1 MSDHETPFYLPLI
14 KKEQLTTDTY
24 SFYFERVGEERDFV
38 PGQYFEMKLDIQN
51 PDERG
56 DSRVFTV
63 ASSPTEQEYF
73 MFTTRIIQSSF
84 KLRLNEVNEGEMVQ
98 FNGPWDD
105 LNFDEKDLSPRVF
118 LAGGIGITPYH
129 SIVKYAIDKQS
140 FPSNRNLKIP
150 MILFVSWKTRS
161 EMIFDDFFRDAN
173 NHLENFSYVPTL
185 TEEEGLSLDEWDG
198 EKGRIN
204 ADMIKKYVYE
214 IEKNKYYFAGPP
226 AMVSA
231 LKQTVIDMGVV
242 KENIIAEEF
251 EGY

>member
-1 MSDHETPFYLPLI
+1 MSENNSHFLLPLI
-14 KKEQLTTDTY
+14 KKEQLTKDCY
-24 SFYFERVGEERDFV
+24 SFYFKRNGGEHEFT
-38 PGQYFEMKLDIQN
+38 PGQYFEMKLDIKN

-63 ASSPTEQEYF
+63 ASSPSEKEYL

-84 KLRLNEVNEGEMVQ
+84 KLALNSLNRGKMVQ
-98 FNGPWDD
+98 FDGPWDD
-105 LNFDEKDLSPRVF
+105 LNFDEKDPTPRVF
-118 LAGGIGITPYH
+118 LAGGIGITPFH
-129 SIVKYAIDKQS
+129 SIVKYAIDKK
-140 FPSNRNLKIP
+140 LKTP
-150 MILFVSWKTRS
+150 MILFVSWKTKE
-161 EMIFDDFFRDAN
+161 EMVFDDFFRQAN

-185 TEEEGLSLDEWDG
+185 TEEEGLNLENWDG

-204 ADMIKKYVYE
+204 SEMIKKYAYE
-214 IEKNKYYFAGPP
+214 VLKNKYYFAGPP

-231 LKQTVIDMGVV
+231 LKQTVIDMGVS